1 MLMAV
6 SYSRSGTRVVRRAR
20 EVLLKGGSL
29 LDAVEEGIK
38 VAEDDNSNRSVGIG
52 GLPNFEGEVEL
63 DAAIMEGATL
73 RAGSVA
79 AVKRVRHPISLAR
92 KVMEVTPHVMIVGDG
107 ALKLARLLGLE
118 ELDLPLRE
126 SYEEYLRM
134 KKDLMEKVKN
144 NREVPAMLRK
154 LYQLYAEHSHD
165 TIGVIVV
172 KDGRFSAGLST
183 SGLALKFPGR
193 VGDSPIIG
201 AGLYADDDIG
211 AVICTG
217 FGEIAVR
224 LAAAKTI
231 VELMRQGY
239 SPQEATDE
247 LIRRVN
253 KVSER
258 EGTLYNLGVVAVSKS
273 LEIGATANH
282 SFEYVYWRS
291 DLGDDVII
299 DKAKVIEFKP
309 ILTRDS
315 TPS

>member
-6 SYSRSGTRVVRRAR
+6 SYSSSGVRVVKRAK
-20 EVLLKGGSL
+20 EVLLKGGSV

-38 VAEDDNSNRSVGIG
+38 ATEDDNSNRSVGIG

-63 DAAIMEGATL
+63 DAAIMEGSTL

-107 ALKLARLLGLE
+107 ALKLARALGLE

-126 SYEEYLRM
+126 VYEEYLKM
-134 KKDLMEKVKN
+134 KSDLIKKIKEKRDIPVTIQKI
-144 NREVPAMLRK
+144 
-154 LYQLYAEHSHD
+154 YQIYANQCHD

-172 KDGRFSAGLST
+172 KDRKFSAGLST
-183 SGLALKFPGR
+183 SGLPLKFPGR

-201 AGLYADDDIG
+201 AGLYADDEVG

-224 LAAAKTI
+224 LAAAKSVI
-231 VELMRQGY
+231 DLMRQGHT
-239 SPQEATDE
+239 PQEATDE

-253 KVSER
+253 EISKR
-258 EGTLYNLGVVAVSKS
+258 EGVFYNLGIVAVNKD
-273 LEIGATANH
+273 LDIGATANH
-282 SFEYVYWRS
+282 GFDYVYWRS
-291 DLGDDVII
+291 DMGDDIVIN
-299 DKAKVIEFKP
+299 KANVIEFK
-309 ILTRDS
+309 LALVKK
-315 TPS
+315 